1 MASFRLEP
9 GYLSGAL
16 PKLDMMAVNQ
26 LLCLHHGHVV
36 IRANRAEPI
45 LETHHLSR

>member
-26 LLCLHHGHVV
+26 LLCLHHSYVV
-36 IRANRAEPI
+36 IRAIERNRFLKLTI
-45 LETHHLSR
+45 

>member
-16 PKLDMMAVNQ
+16 PKLDMMAVDQ
-26 LLCLHHGHVV
+26 LLCLHPGRVV
-36 IRANRAEPI
+36 IRAIER
-45 LETHHLSR
+45 SRLWKPTI